1 MLRSALY
8 LAAAFLLCHT
18 VSAQTKKPAAE
29 NNRSA
34 VTADSLIKPELDRL
48 TRTYH
53 LDPATLAAYDKIIT
67 FDREVFVGKVDNITF
82 SDVRYVGATDKAVHL
97 ISRSRISQIL
107 YAGGRRDVF
116 IALDD
121 PRVQQQELV
130 DSGRIIVKNLSDWM
144 KVRVTENPDEVTSLL
159 ALGVVKTRYE
169 ADKGNLDNDELMRRA
184 SVSLK
189 KKAAALHAHY
199 VLVETK
205 FFNKPYGE
213 LPVLEVTGRV
223 YGYR

>member
-1 MLRSALY
+1 MARSALY
-8 LAAAFLLCHT
+8 LATAFLFCQALST
-18 VSAQTKKPAAE
+18 GTNAVAQDNQP
-29 NNRSA
+29 A

-53 LDPATLAAYDKIIT
+53 LDAATLAACDKIIT
-67 FDREVFVGKVDNITF
+67 FDREVYVGKVEHITF
-82 SDVRYVGATDKAVHL
+82 AEVRYVSATDKAVHL
-97 ISRSRISQIL
+97 INRSRISQIL

-130 DSGRIIVKNLSDWM
+130 DSGRIIVKNMSDWM
-144 KVRVTENPDEVTSLL
+144 KVRVTENPEEVNSLL

-169 ADKGNLDNDELMRRA
+169 GERGNMDNEELMRHA
-184 SVSLK
+184 AVSLK
-189 KKAAALHAHY
+189 KKAAAMRAHY
-199 VLVETK
+199 VLIETK

-213 LPVLEVTGRV
+213 LPVVEVTGRV